1 MTTIDVRDVRDD
13 SNDGISRVLY
23 FIRAI
28 AKKEITTLY
37 YEYIT
42 TTVSTTLVVQ
52 LTTTHTTTQTKMFV
66 SSRVLYFVRAG
77 GNLPLF
83 FLCVLFLP
91 SHFLHN

>member
-1 MTTIDVRDVRDD
+1 MTTIDVCDVRDD

-52 LTTTHTTTQTKMFV
+52 LTTTHTTTQTK
-66 SSRVLYFVRAG
+66 RCL
-77 GNLPLF
+77 
-83 FLCVLFLP
+83 
-91 SHFLHN
+91 